1 MFLVLNTVTMTTA
14 ATSKHRNDHAAAELA
29 NGFVTESD
37 DDFIGGLLDGV
48 GAETGCDV
56 GGSVV
61 APIGTNDDGLSFT
74 AEIAVDTMD
83 ACQDL
88 ADMFTT
94 QMADP
99 TSALMSCSGGALD
112 PCWTIDPSQDLNTQ
126 CIDTSDGGGR
136 R

>member
-1 MFLVLNTVTMTTA
+1 MTTA
-14 ATSKHRNDHAAAELA
+14 ATGKHWNDDAANELA
-29 NGFVTESD
+29 DGFVAGSD
-37 DDFIGGLLDGV
+37 NDFISGLYP
-48 GAETGCDV
+48 GAVDETGCVDCGIMV
-56 GGSVV
+56 T
-61 APIGTNDDGLSFT
+61 PIGKHDDGLSFT

-83 ACQDL
+83 ACQGL
-88 ADMFTT
+88 VDMFTA

-99 TSALMSCSGGALD
+99 TSDLMSCSGGDLD